1 MRAIVTII
9 DEKTGHVFEKDKIL
23 EPYREQRDPYLC
35 VTEYEYRFKH
45 SVMDDY
51 FKWLFDQQIEPNEE
65 LLKEIG
71 MKGDNKN
78 EQKSNN

>member
-23 EPYREQRDPYLC
+23 EPYREQRDPRLC
-35 VTEYEYRFKH
+35 YTVYEYRFEH

-65 LLKEIG
+65 LLREIG
-71 MKGDNKN
+71 MKGDK
-78 EQKSNN
+78 E

>member
-23 EPYREQRDPYLC
+23 EPCREQRDPYFC
-35 VTEYEYRFKH
+35 CTNYEYRFSH

-51 FKWLFDQQIEPNEE
+51 FKMIFDQQIEPNNE
-65 LLKEIG
+65 LLREIG
-71 MKGDNKN
+71 MEDK
-78 EQKSNN
+78 E

>member
-23 EPYREQRDPYLC
+23 EPYREQRDPYVC
-35 VTEYEYRFKH
+35 HTVYEYRFKH

-51 FKWLFDQQIEPNEE
+51 FKRIFDQQIVEPNDE

-71 MKGDNKN
+71 LEDKDAR
-78 EQKSNN
+78 